1 MTDIVLN
8 IRDQFPILHQ
18 KVHGHPLIYFD
29 NAATSQKPLK
39 VINAISEYYL
49 QENSNI
55 HRGAHYLSNQAT
67 EKYEKSREAVRRL
80 INAESTEEIILT
92 KGTTESINL
101 VASCLSQYLF
111 QPGDEILISGLEHH
125 ANIVPW
131 QIAAEQK
138 GALIKVIPILDSG
151 ELDLVAFKNL
161 LSPKT
166 KLLALSH
173 ISNALGTIN
182 PVEEMIALAKEK
194 GALVL
199 IDGAQSAPHM
209 IVDVQALDC
218 DFFCFSAHKIYG
230 PTGIGVLYGKKAQLE
245 KMPPYQ
251 SGGEMI
257 KEVTFKGTTFNDLP
271 YKFEAGTPNIA
282 GGIGLLAAV
291 EFLEEVGL
299 EHIARREA
307 ELLAYA
313 TKKLKELGGIQF
325 VGEAKEK
332 AAVISFLVD
341 GIHPSDLG
349 SVLDKLGIAVRTGH
363 HCAQPIMDRFE
374 IPGTVRASFAVYN
387 SENEIDIFIEGI
399 EKVKKRCLDK

>member
-67 EKYEKSREAVRRL
+67 EKYEKSREAVRRF

-101 VASCLSQYLF
+101 VASCLSHSLF
-111 QPGDEILISGLEHH
+111 KQGDEILISELEHH

-131 QIAAEQK
+131 QIAAEQT

-307 ELLAYA
+307 ELLTYA

-387 SENEIDIFIEGI
+387 TETEIDVFIEGVK
-399 EKVKKRCLDK
+399 KVKKMFG

>member
-18 KVHGHPLIYFD
+18 QVHGHPLIYFD

-39 VINAISEYYL
+39 VIHAISEYYL

-67 EKYEKSREAVRRL
+67 EKYEKSREAVKRF

-101 VASCLSQYLF
+101 VASCLSQSLF

-131 QIAAEQK
+131 QIAAEQT

-151 ELDLVAFKNL
+151 ELDLDAFKNL

-199 IDGAQSAPHM
+199 IDGAQSVPHM
-209 IVDVQALDC
+209 LVDVQALDC

-282 GGIGLLAAV
+282 GGIGLLSAI
-291 EFLEEVGL
+291 EFMEEVGL
-299 EHIARREA
+299 EHIARREG

-313 TKKLKELGGIQF
+313 TKKLKEIDGIQF
-325 VGEAKEK
+325 FGEAEEK
-332 AAVISFLVD
+332 ASFLVD

-349 SVLDKLGIAVRTGH
+349 TILDKLGIAVRTGH

-387 SENEIDIFIEGI
+387 TETEIDMFIEGI
-399 EKVKKRCLDK
+399 KKVKKMFG

>member
-39 VINAISEYYL
+39 VIHAISEYYL

-67 EKYEKSREAVRRL
+67 EKYEKSREAVKRF

-101 VASCLSQYLF
+101 VASCLSQSLF

-131 QIAAEQK
+131 QIAAEQT

-151 ELDLVAFKNL
+151 ELDLDAFKNL

-199 IDGAQSAPHM
+199 IDGAQSVPHM
-209 IVDVQALDC
+209 LVDVQALDC

-282 GGIGLLAAV
+282 GGIGLLSAI
-291 EFLEEVGL
+291 EFMEEVGL
-299 EHIARREA
+299 EHIARREG

-313 TKKLKELGGIQF
+313 TKKLKEIDGIQF
-325 VGEAKEK
+325 FGEAKEK

-349 SVLDKLGIAVRTGH
+349 TILDKLGIAVRTGH

-387 SENEIDIFIEGI
+387 TETEIDMFIEGI
-399 EKVKKRCLDK
+399 KKVKKMFG

>member
-257 KEVTFKGTTFNDLP
+257 KEVTFKGTTFNNLP

-291 EFLEEVGL
+291 EFIEEVGL
-299 EHIARREA
+299 EFIARREA

-325 VGEAKEK
+325 FGEAKEK

-387 SENEIDIFIEGI
+387 TKNEIDVFIEGI
-399 EKVKKRCLDK
+399 EKVKKMFG

>member
-161 LSPKT
+161 LSPRT

-387 SENEIDIFIEGI
+387 TENEIDMFIEGI
-399 EKVKKRCLDK
+399 EKVKKMFG

>member
-1 MTDIVLN
+1 MTDFVSN

-39 VINAISEYYL
+39 VIHAISEYYL

-67 EKYEKSREAVRRL
+67 EKYEKSREAVKRF

-101 VASCLSQYLF
+101 VASCLSQSLF

-131 QIAAEQK
+131 QIAAKQT

-151 ELDLVAFKNL
+151 ELDLEAFKNL

-173 ISNALGTIN
+173 VSNALGTIN
-182 PVEEMIALAKEK
+182 PVDEMIPLAKEK

-209 IVDVQALDC
+209 LVDVQALDC

-282 GGIGLLAAV
+282 GGIGLLSAI
-291 EFLEEVGL
+291 EFMEEVGL
-299 EHIARREA
+299 EHIARREG

-313 TKKLKELGGIQF
+313 TKKLNEIDGIQF
-325 VGEAKEK
+325 FGEAKEK

-349 SVLDKLGIAVRTGH
+349 TILDKLGIAVRTGH

-387 SENEIDIFIEGI
+387 TEKEIDVFIEGI
-399 EKVKKRCLDK
+399 EKVKKMFG

>member
-1 MTDIVLN
+1 MTDIISN

-67 EKYEKSREAVRRL
+67 EKYEKSREAVRRF

-282 GGIGLLAAV
+282 GGLGLLAAV

-387 SENEIDIFIEGI
+387 TENEIDMFIEGI
-399 EKVKKRCLDK
+399 EKVKKMFG

>member
-67 EKYEKSREAVRRL
+67 EKYEKSREAVRRF
-80 INAESTEEIILT
+80 INAESTEEIVLT

-209 IVDVQALDC
+209 LVDVQALDC

-387 SENEIDIFIEGI
+387 TENEIDVFIEGI
-399 EKVKKRCLDK
+399 EKVKMMFG

>member
-1 MTDIVLN
+1 
-8 IRDQFPILHQ
+8 
-18 KVHGHPLIYFD
+18 
-29 NAATSQKPLK
+29 
-39 VINAISEYYL
+39 
-49 QENSNI
+49 
-55 HRGAHYLSNQAT
+55 LSNQAT
-67 EKYEKSREAVRRL
+67 EKYEKSREAVRRF

-101 VASCLSQYLF
+101 VASCLSQSLF
-111 QPGDEILISGLEHH
+111 KQGDEILISGLEHH

-131 QIAAEQK
+131 QIAAEK
-138 GALIKVIPILDSG
+138 TGALIKVIPVLDSG
-151 ELDLVAFKNL
+151 ALDMDAFKNL

-199 IDGAQSAPHM
+199 IDGAQSVPHM
-209 IVDVQALDC
+209 LVDVQALDC

-230 PTGIGVLYGKKAQLE
+230 PTGIGVLYGTKAQLE

-257 KEVTFKGTTFNDLP
+257 KEVSFTGTTFNDLP

-282 GGIGLLAAV
+282 GGIGLLAAI
-291 EFLEEVGL
+291 EFMEEVGL

-307 ELLAYA
+307 ELLVYA

-387 SENEIDIFIEGI
+387 TETEIDVFIEGI
-399 EKVKKRCLDK
+399 DKVKKMFG

>member
-39 VINAISEYYL
+39 VINVISEYYL

-257 KEVTFKGTTFNDLP
+257 KEVTFEGTTFNDLP

-387 SENEIDIFIEGI
+387 TENEIDMFIEGI
-399 EKVKKRCLDK
+399 EKVKKMFG

>member
-18 KVHGHPLIYFD
+18 KVHGYPLIYFD
-29 NAATSQKPLK
+29 NAATSQKPFK

-80 INAESTEEIILT
+80 INAESSEEIILT

-387 SENEIDIFIEGI
+387 TENEIDMFIEGI
-399 EKVKKRCLDK
+399 EKVKKMFG

>member
-67 EKYEKSREAVRRL
+67 EKYEKSREAVRRF

-131 QIAAEQK
+131 QIAAEQT
-138 GALIKVIPILDSG
+138 GALIKVIPVLDSG
-151 ELDLVAFKNL
+151 ALDMDAFKNL

-182 PVEEMIALAKEK
+182 PVEEMVALAKQK

-209 IVDVQALDC
+209 LVDVQALDC

-291 EFLEEVGL
+291 KFLEEVGL

-387 SENEIDIFIEGI
+387 TETEIDIFIEGI
-399 EKVKKRCLDK
+399 EKVKKMFG

>member
-18 KVHGHPLIYFD
+18 KVHGRPLIYFD

-39 VINAISEYYL
+39 VINAISEYYQ

-67 EKYEKSREAVRRL
+67 EKYEKSREAVRRF

-101 VASCLSQYLF
+101 VASCLSQSLF
-111 QPGDEILISGLEHH
+111 KQGDEILISGLEHH

-131 QIAAEQK
+131 QIAAEK
-138 GALIKVIPILDSG
+138 TGALIKVIPVLDSG
-151 ELDLVAFKNL
+151 ALDMDAFKNL

-199 IDGAQSAPHM
+199 IDGAQSVPHM
-209 IVDVQALDC
+209 LVDVQALDC

-257 KEVTFKGTTFNDLP
+257 KEVTFAGTTFNDLP

-282 GGIGLLAAV
+282 GGIGLLAAI
-291 EFLEEVGL
+291 EFMEEVGL

-307 ELLAYA
+307 ELLVYA

-387 SENEIDIFIEGI
+387 TETEIDVFIEGVD
-399 EKVKKRCLDK
+399 KVKKMFG

>member
-101 VASCLSQYLF
+101 VASCLSQHLF

-209 IVDVQALDC
+209 IVDVLALDC

-307 ELLAYA
+307 ELLTYA

-387 SENEIDIFIEGI
+387 TENEIDMFIEGI
-399 EKVKKRCLDK
+399 EKVKKMFG

>member
-18 KVHGHPLIYFD
+18 KVHGYPLIYFD
-29 NAATSQKPLK
+29 NAATSQKPIK

-92 KGTTESINL
+92 KGATESINL

-194 GALVL
+194 GVLVL
-199 IDGAQSAPHM
+199 IDGAQSVPHM
-209 IVDVQALDC
+209 SVDVQALDC

-387 SENEIDIFIEGI
+387 TENEIDVFIEDI
-399 EKVKKRCLDK
+399 EKVKKMFG

>member
-1 MTDIVLN
+1 M
-8 IRDQFPILHQ
+8 
-18 KVHGHPLIYFD
+18 
-29 NAATSQKPLK
+29 
-39 VINAISEYYL
+39 
-49 QENSNI
+49 
-55 HRGAHYLSNQAT
+55 
-67 EKYEKSREAVRRL
+67 
-80 INAESTEEIILT
+80 
-92 KGTTESINL
+92 
-101 VASCLSQYLF
+101 
-111 QPGDEILISGLEHH
+111 
-125 ANIVPW
+125 
-131 QIAAEQK
+131 
-138 GALIKVIPILDSG
+138 IP
-151 ELDLVAFKNL
+151 
-161 LSPKT
+161 
-166 KLLALSH
+166 
-173 ISNALGTIN
+173 
-182 PVEEMIALAKEK
+182 LAKEK

-209 IVDVQALDC
+209 LVDVQALDC

-282 GGIGLLAAV
+282 GGIGLLSAI
-291 EFLEEVGL
+291 EFMEEVGL
-299 EHIARREA
+299 EHIARREG

-313 TKKLKELGGIQF
+313 TKKLNEIDGIQF
-325 VGEAKEK
+325 FGEAKEK

-349 SVLDKLGIAVRTGH
+349 TILDKLGIAVRTGH

-387 SENEIDIFIEGI
+387 TEKEIDVFIEGI
-399 EKVKKRCLDK
+399 EKVKKMFG

>member
-18 KVHGHPLIYFD
+18 KVHGHSLIYFD
-29 NAATSQKPLK
+29 NAATSQKPHK

-182 PVEEMIALAKEK
+182 PVEEMIALAKDK

-313 TKKLKELGGIQF
+313 TKKLRELEGIQF

-387 SENEIDIFIEGI
+387 TENEIDMFIEGI
-399 EKVKKRCLDK
+399 EKVKKMFG

>member
-1 MTDIVLN
+1 MTDIILN

-39 VINAISEYYL
+39 VINAISDYYL
-49 QENSNI
+49 KDNSNI

-67 EKYEKSREAVRRL
+67 DNYEKARDAVRRL

-101 VASCLSQYLF
+101 VASCLSYSLF
-111 QPGDEILISGLEHH
+111 KQGDEILISGLEHH

-131 QIAAEQK
+131 QIAAEQT

-151 ELDLVAFKNL
+151 ELDLDAFKNL

-209 IVDVQALDC
+209 LVDVQSLDC

-257 KEVTFKGTTFNDLP
+257 KEVTFTGTTFNDLP
-271 YKFEAGTPNIA
+271 YKFEAGTPNIV
-282 GGIGLLAAV
+282 GGIGLLAAI

-299 EHIARREA
+299 DHIARREA
-307 ELLAYA
+307 ALLAYA

-387 SENEIDIFIEGI
+387 TETEIDIFVEAIY
-399 EKVKKRCLDK
+399 KVKKMFG

>member
-29 NAATSQKPLK
+29 NAATSQKPHK
-39 VINAISEYYL
+39 VINAISEYYQ

-67 EKYEKSREAVRRL
+67 EKYEKSREAVRRF

-101 VASCLSQYLF
+101 VASCLSQSLF
-111 QPGDEILISGLEHH
+111 KPGDEILISGLEHH

-131 QIAAEQK
+131 QIAAEK
-138 GALIKVIPILDSG
+138 TGALIKVISVLDSG
-151 ELDLVAFKNL
+151 ELDMDAFKDL
-161 LSPKT
+161 LSTKT

-209 IVDVQALDC
+209 LVDVQALDC

-230 PTGIGVLYGKKAQLE
+230 PTGIGVLYGKKAQFE

-257 KEVTFKGTTFNDLP
+257 KEVTFAGTTFNDLP

-291 EFLEEVGL
+291 EFMEEVGL
-299 EHIARREA
+299 ENIARREA

-313 TKKLKELGGIQF
+313 TKKIKRIGW
-325 VGEAKEK
+325 
-332 AAVISFLVD
+332 
-341 GIHPSDLG
+341 
-349 SVLDKLGIAVRTGH
+349 
-363 HCAQPIMDRFE
+363 
-374 IPGTVRASFAVYN
+374 GT
-387 SENEIDIFIEGI
+387 I
-399 EKVKKRCLDK
+399 CW

>member
-1 MTDIVLN
+1 MTDIVFN
-8 IRDQFPILHQ
+8 IRDQFPILHH
-18 KVHGHPLIYFD
+18 KVYGHPLIYFD

-67 EKYEKSREAVRRL
+67 EKYEKSREAVRRF

-92 KGTTESINL
+92 KGATESINL

-131 QIAAEQK
+131 QIVAEQK
-138 GALIKVIPILDSG
+138 CALIKVIPILDSG

-182 PVEEMIALAKEK
+182 PVEEMIALAKEN

-209 IVDVQALDC
+209 SVDVQALNC

-282 GGIGLLAAV
+282 GGIGLLAAI
-291 EFLEEVGL
+291 EFIEEVGIDF
-299 EHIARREA
+299 IARREA

-349 SVLDKLGIAVRTGH
+349 SVLDKLGIAVRTGY

-387 SENEIDIFIEGI
+387 TEKEIDVFIEGI
-399 EKVKKRCLDK
+399 EKVKKMFG

>member
-80 INAESTEEIILT
+80 INAESAEEIILT

-387 SENEIDIFIEGI
+387 TENEIDMFIEGI
-399 EKVKKRCLDK
+399 EKVKKMFG

>member
-67 EKYEKSREAVRRL
+67 EKYEKSREAVRRF
-80 INAESTEEIILT
+80 INAERTEEIILT

-101 VASCLSQYLF
+101 VSSCLSQSLF
-111 QPGDEILISGLEHH
+111 KQGDEILISGLEHH

-131 QIAAEQK
+131 QIAAEK
-138 GALIKVIPILDSG
+138 TGALIKVIPVLDSG
-151 ELDLVAFKNL
+151 ELDMDAFKNL
-161 LSPKT
+161 LNPKT

-209 IVDVQALDC
+209 LVDVQALDC

-230 PTGIGVLYGKKAQLE
+230 PTGIGVLYGKKSQLE

-282 GGIGLLAAV
+282 GGIGLLAAI
-291 EFLEEVGL
+291 EFMEEVGL

-313 TKKLKELGGIQF
+313 TKKLKELGGVQF

-349 SVLDKLGIAVRTGH
+349 SVLDKFGIAVRTGH

-387 SENEIDIFIEGI
+387 TETEIDVFIEGI
-399 EKVKKRCLDK
+399 DKVKKMFG

>member
-313 TKKLKELGGIQF
+313 TKKLKELEGIQF

-387 SENEIDIFIEGI
+387 TENEIDMFIEGI
-399 EKVKKRCLDK
+399 EKVKKMFG

>member
-8 IRDQFPILHQ
+8 IRDQFPVLHQ
-18 KVHGHPLIYFD
+18 KVHGYPLIYFD

-49 QENSNI
+49 QGNSNI

-101 VASCLSQYLF
+101 VASCLSQFLF

-209 IVDVQALDC
+209 LVDVQALDC

-282 GGIGLLAAV
+282 GGIGLLAAI
-291 EFLEEVGL
+291 EFIEEVGID
-299 EHIARREA
+299 HIARREA

-313 TKKLKELGGIQF
+313 TKKLKELEGIQF

-387 SENEIDIFIEGI
+387 TENEIDVFIESI
-399 EKVKKRCLDK
+399 DKVKKMFG

>member
-80 INAESTEEIILT
+80 INAKSTEEIILT

-387 SENEIDIFIEGI
+387 TENEIDMFIEGI
-399 EKVKKRCLDK
+399 EKVKKMFG

>member
-18 KVHGHPLIYFD
+18 KVHGYPLIYFD

-80 INAESTEEIILT
+80 INAKNTEEIILT
-92 KGTTESINL
+92 KGTTESINI
-101 VASCLSQYLF
+101 VAYCLSQCLF
-111 QPGDEILISGLEHH
+111 QPGEEILISGLEHH

-151 ELDLVAFKNL
+151 ELDMVAFKNL
-161 LSPKT
+161 LSSKT

-182 PVEEMIALAKEK
+182 PVKEMIALAKEK

-199 IDGAQSAPHM
+199 LDGAQSAPHM
-209 IVDVQALDC
+209 KVDVQALDC

-257 KEVTFKGTTFNDLP
+257 KEVTFKRTIFNDLP

-299 EHIARREA
+299 DHIARREA

-313 TKKLKELGGIQF
+313 TKKLKELEGIQF

-387 SENEIDIFIEGI
+387 TENEIDMFIEGI
-399 EKVKKRCLDK
+399 EKVKKMFG

>member
-8 IRDQFPILHQ
+8 IRGQFPILHQ
-18 KVHGHPLIYFD
+18 KVHGRPLIYFD

-39 VINAISEYYL
+39 VINVISEYYQ

-67 EKYEKSREAVRRL
+67 EKYEKSREAVRRF

-101 VASCLSQYLF
+101 VASCLSQSLF
-111 QPGDEILISGLEHH
+111 KQGDEILISGLEHH

-131 QIAAEQK
+131 QIAAEK
-138 GALIKVIPILDSG
+138 TGALIKVIPVLDSG
-151 ELDLVAFKNL
+151 ALDMDAFKNL
-161 LSPKT
+161 LNPKT

-199 IDGAQSAPHM
+199 IDGAQSVPHM
-209 IVDVQALDC
+209 LVDVQALDC

-257 KEVTFKGTTFNDLP
+257 KEVTFTGTTFNDLP

-282 GGIGLLAAV
+282 GGIGLLAAI
-291 EFLEEVGL
+291 EFMEEVGL

-387 SENEIDIFIEGI
+387 TETEIDVFIEGI
-399 EKVKKRCLDK
+399 DKVKKMFG

>member
-1 MTDIVLN
+1 MIDIVLN

-161 LSPKT
+161 LGPKT

-173 ISNALGTIN
+173 VSNALGTIN

-363 HCAQPIMDRFE
+363 HCAQPVMDRFE

-387 SENEIDIFIEGI
+387 TENEIDMFIEGI
-399 EKVKKRCLDK
+399 EKVKKMFG

>member
-1 MTDIVLN
+1 MTDIVFN

-39 VINAISEYYL
+39 VLNAISEYYL

-67 EKYEKSREAVRRL
+67 EKYEKSRDAVRRL
-80 INAESTEEIILT
+80 INAKSTEEIILT

-151 ELDLVAFKNL
+151 ELDLYAFKDL

-182 PVEEMIALAKEK
+182 PIEEMIALAKQK
-194 GALVL
+194 GVLVL
-199 IDGAQSAPHM
+199 VDGAQSAPHM

-257 KEVTFKGTTFNDLP
+257 KEVTFKGTTFNNLP

-291 EFLEEVGL
+291 EFIEEVGL
-299 EHIARREA
+299 EFIARREA

-325 VGEAKEK
+325 FGEAKEK

-387 SENEIDIFIEGI
+387 TENEIDMFIEGI
-399 EKVKKRCLDK
+399 EKVKKMFG

>member
-67 EKYEKSREAVRRL
+67 EKYEKSREAVRHL

-101 VASCLSQYLF
+101 VASCLSQCLF
-111 QPGDEILISGLEHH
+111 KPGDEILISGLEHH

-131 QIAAEQK
+131 QIAADQK

-173 ISNALGTIN
+173 ISNVLGTIN

-257 KEVTFKGTTFNDLP
+257 KEVTFKGTTFNNLP

-291 EFLEEVGL
+291 EFIEEVGL

-313 TKKLKELGGIQF
+313 TKKLKELGGIKF

-387 SENEIDIFIEGI
+387 TENEIDMFIEGI
-399 EKVKKRCLDK
+399 DKVKKMFG

>member
-80 INAESTEEIILT
+80 INAEGTEEIILT

-387 SENEIDIFIEGI
+387 TENEIDMFIEGI
-399 EKVKKRCLDK
+399 EKVKKMFG

>member
-387 SENEIDIFIEGI
+387 SENEIDMFIEGI
-399 EKVKKRCLDK
+399 EKVKKMFG

>member
-39 VINAISEYYL
+39 VIHAISEYYL

-387 SENEIDIFIEGI
+387 TENEIDMFIEGI
-399 EKVKKRCLDK
+399 EKVKKMFG

>member
-18 KVHGHPLIYFD
+18 KVHGRPLIYFD

-39 VINAISEYYL
+39 VINAISEYYQ

-67 EKYEKSREAVRRL
+67 EKYEKSREAVRRF
-80 INAESTEEIILT
+80 INAERTEEIILT

-101 VASCLSQYLF
+101 VASCLSQSLF
-111 QPGDEILISGLEHH
+111 NQGDEILISGLEHH

-131 QIAAEQK
+131 QIAAEK
-138 GALIKVIPILDSG
+138 TGALIKVIPVLDSG
-151 ELDLVAFKNL
+151 ALDMDAFKNL

-199 IDGAQSAPHM
+199 IDGAQSVPHM
-209 IVDVQALDC
+209 LVDVQALDC

-257 KEVTFKGTTFNDLP
+257 KEVTFAGTTFNDLP

-282 GGIGLLAAV
+282 GGIGLLAAI
-291 EFLEEVGL
+291 EFMEEVGL

-387 SENEIDIFIEGI
+387 TETEIDVFIEGI
-399 EKVKKRCLDK
+399 DKVKKMFG

>member
-80 INAESTEEIILT
+80 INAEGTEEIILT

-313 TKKLKELGGIQF
+313 TKKLRELEGIQF

-387 SENEIDIFIEGI
+387 TENEIDMFIEGI
-399 EKVKKRCLDK
+399 EKVKKMFG

>member
-67 EKYEKSREAVRRL
+67 EKYEKSREAVRRF

-387 SENEIDIFIEGI
+387 TENEIDMFIEGI
-399 EKVKKRCLDK
+399 EKVKKMFG

>member
-29 NAATSQKPLK
+29 NAATSQKPHK

-67 EKYEKSREAVRRL
+67 EKYEKSREAVRRF

-111 QPGDEILISGLEHH
+111 QPDDEILISGLEHH

-209 IVDVQALDC
+209 LVDVKALDC

-230 PTGIGVLYGKKAQLE
+230 PTGIGVLYGKKSQLE

-282 GGIGLLAAV
+282 GGIGLLAAI
-291 EFLEEVGL
+291 EFIEEVGID
-299 EHIARREA
+299 HIARREA

-325 VGEAKEK
+325 LGEAKEK

-387 SENEIDIFIEGI
+387 TENEIDVFIEGI
-399 EKVKKRCLDK
+399 DKVKKMFG